1 MNNTIPQFGKNL
13 KFLRERLEKGQESMA
28 AILDFKR
35 SKLASYETGVA
46 RNPPLSDLIR
56 ISDHFKISIDML
68 IREDLGMYSDTKLKD
83 IESRFHYAKSH
94 EMRVLAVT
102 VNDNGKENIEYV
114 PVKVRAGYLTGYN
127 DPEFIKELPK
137 ISLPFVTKGKTMR
150 MFESEGDSMLP
161 LPSKCKVLGEFVDD
175 WHDIKDGNMYI
186 IISEKGYA
194 IKKVYKK
201 LDNNS
206 ITLKSLNPLYVDYE
220 IYLREVF
227 EIWKFVL
234 YISNTLP
241 DQFVN
246 SDEILAKIEE
256 MKLLVLKGKISA

>member
-1 MNNTIPQFGKNL
+1 MQNQVPQFGRNL
-13 KFLRERLEKGQESMA
+13 KFLREKLNIGQENMA
-28 AILDFKR
+28 LILDFKR
-35 SKLASYETGVA
+35 GKLASYETGVA
-46 RNPPLSDLIR
+46 KNPPLADLIK

-68 IREDLGMYSDTKLKD
+68 IREELSSFSDIKLTD
-83 IESRFHYAKSH
+83 IQSNFNYAKSH
-94 EMRVLAVT
+94 EMRILAIT
-102 VNDNGKENIEYV
+102 VNEKGKENIEYV
-114 PVKVRAGYLTGYN
+114 PVKVRAGYLAGYN

-137 ISLPFVTKGKTMR
+137 ISLPFVAKGKTMR

-161 LPSKCKVLGEFVDD
+161 LPSNCKILGEYVED
-175 WHDIKDGNMYI
+175 WHEIKDGNMYI
-186 IISEKGYA
+186 VISEKGYA

-220 IYLREVF
+220 IYLSEVY

-256 MKLLVLKGKISA
+256 MKLLVLKGKR

>member
-1 MNNTIPQFGKNL
+1 MNNQIPQFGRNL
-13 KFLRERLEKGQESMA
+13 KFLRERLNTGQENLA
-28 AILDFKR
+28 LLLDFKR
-35 SKLASYETGVA
+35 GKLASYETGVA
-46 RNPPLSDLIR
+46 KNPPLVDLIK

-68 IREDLGMYSDTKLKD
+68 IREELGLFSEIKLAD
-83 IESRFHYAKSH
+83 IQSNFNYAKSH

-102 VNDNGKENIEYV
+102 VNDKGKENIEYV
-114 PVKVRAGYLTGYN
+114 PVKVRAGYLAGYN

-137 ISLPFVTKGKTMR
+137 ISLPFVSKSKTMR

-161 LPSKCKVLGEFVDD
+161 LPSNCKILGEYVED
-175 WHDIKDGNMYI
+175 WHEIKDGNMYI
-186 IISEKGYA
+186 VISEKGYA

-220 IYLREVF
+220 IYLSEVY